1 MEIIKKEVM
10 MKTTNIFI
18 LGLLMLV
25 AVIGCSE
32 QDDFDYTGGAQVY
45 FKRVAGSGT
54 ADSVTYSFA
63 VRDNDLEMDV
73 IEVPL
78 VVTGKGVDYDR
89 EVNLVVVDEKTTA
102 VKDVDY
108 VMEKVVFTAGAVE
121 TVLKVRVNRTEGL
134 KQEERAIF
142 LQILPTEG
150 LGVDVDTTW
159 VDYKIKIHDILTKPA
174 RWIYECQPYFGTYSK
189 VKYRYIIDVLG
200 IWDFP
205 DSGDNAIPKG
215 QMLFYKDKMKSEL
228 AKWEKENNKQ
238 MLDENNVH
246 VDFDR

>member
-73 IEVPL
+73 IEIPL

-102 VKDVDY
+102 VKD
-108 VMEKVVFTAGAVE
+108 
-121 TVLKVRVNRTEGL
+121 LSL
-134 KQEERAIF
+134 
-142 LQILPTEG
+142 
-150 LGVDVDTTW
+150 
-159 VDYKIKIHDILTKPA
+159 IHI
-174 RWIYECQPYFGTYSK
+174 
-189 VKYRYIIDVLG
+189 
-200 IWDFP
+200 
-205 DSGDNAIPKG
+205 
-215 QMLFYKDKMKSEL
+215 
-228 AKWEKENNKQ
+228 
-238 MLDENNVH
+238 
-246 VDFDR
+246 

>member
-73 IEVPL
+73 IEIPL

-159 VDYKIKIHDILTKPA
+159 VDYKIKINDILTKPA
-174 RWIYECQPYFGTYSK
+174 RWIYECQPYF
-189 VKYRYIIDVLG
+189 
-200 IWDFP
+200 
-205 DSGDNAIPKG
+205 
-215 QMLFYKDKMKSEL
+215 
-228 AKWEKENNKQ
+228 
-238 MLDENNVH
+238 
-246 VDFDR
+246 